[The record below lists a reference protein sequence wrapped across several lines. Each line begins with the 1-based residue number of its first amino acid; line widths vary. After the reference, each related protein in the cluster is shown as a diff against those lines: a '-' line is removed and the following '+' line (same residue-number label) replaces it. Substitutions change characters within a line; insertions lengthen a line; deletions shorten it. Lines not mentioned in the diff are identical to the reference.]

1 MAWSGEGGKKMI
13 DTQTYVQEGQE
24 HSHYH
29 NPVRQWVY
37 LGTAL
42 AEGYLASAGGLI
54 WGILCL

>member
-1 MAWSGEGGKKMI
+1 MI